1 MISLIFSDQNAKS
14 GVTTLER
21 RLRRYYMSTR
31 DFKNGIPF
39 SSHGLLKTFSFKMEI
54 QTPDLSLFH
63 HRSDLQLRFNDVD
76 VLGHVNNTV
85 YFSFY
90 DTGKALYFSDV
101 QGWPVDWRNVD
112 RVIANVNCAYIAPIH
127 FGDDM
132 EVLTRCS
139 SIGNKSFTLQQ
150 VLREKRSGQ
159 IKSVCQTVMV
169 AIDPV
174 TQRAVELTPEIR
186 KAFADY
192 EGHEF

>member
-1 MISLIFSDQNAKS
+1 
-14 GVTTLER
+14 
-21 RLRRYYMSTR
+21 
-31 DFKNGIPF
+31 
-39 SSHGLLKTFSFKMEI
+39 MEI
-54 QTPDLSLFH
+54 KTPDLSLFH

-90 DTGKALYFSDV
+90 DTGKALYFTDV
-101 QGWPVDWRNVD
+101 QGWPVDWRHVD

-132 EVLTRCS
+132 EVLTRCKS
-139 SIGNKSFTLQQ
+139 VGTKSFTLEQ
-150 VLREKRSGQ
+150 VLRDKKTDQ
-159 IKSVCQTVMV
+159 IKSFAETVMV

-174 TQRAVELTPEIR
+174 TQRAVELSENIR

-192 EGHEF
+192 ESDPTLLKPLK